1 MIIYQFDYYSR
12 HIDIIKNN
20 KRRLITMIIK
30 CLILVVS
37 LVITVFGIKRTI
49 NNVDKCDKI
58 ESILETL
65 VELLEYY
72 I

>member
-1 MIIYQFDYYSR
+1 
-12 HIDIIKNN
+12 
-20 KRRLITMIIK
+20 MIIK